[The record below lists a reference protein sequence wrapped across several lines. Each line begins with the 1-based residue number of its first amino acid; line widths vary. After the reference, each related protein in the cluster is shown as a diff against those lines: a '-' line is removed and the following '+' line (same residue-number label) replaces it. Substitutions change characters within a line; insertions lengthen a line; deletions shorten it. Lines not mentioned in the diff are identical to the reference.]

1 MKIIQLLRK
10 ISPVLLI
17 VLLIVPVLLAQT
29 KRVRPITGHSVFSAR
44 LLIDPGTGKVIQD
57 PIIEVRNGRIMRV
70 GEKDSFIPAADAKI
84 VDFGD
89 RVIIPGLI
97 DTHGHLFGGL
107 TVRHKTCDMLA
118 AFFLAAGVTTVRS
131 PGSMEPEGDMGL
143 QNRIN
148 SGRLLGPRYF
158 NSGPYIEGDPVS
170 VGWMHPVNTPEE
182 VRLKID
188 QWIKLG
194 ASSVKIYAAMHGDLL
209 RTAIAHGHAHGVKV
223 IGHIGA
229 VTYTE
234 AISMGIDELFHG
246 ILAMPD
252 IIPQDLSQSDY
263 LKVYAS
269 LAKLD
274 MNRDEFKQIIRL
286 AAEYKTVLT
295 PTAVVL
301 EPIDPAK
308 CRMAEQ
314 KPYFTPAAWE
324 VVEKRLAKPI
334 FANAAEIMRNCREFI
349 QQAWRAGCILTTG
362 TDQVGFTLLPGY
374 SIWREMEIFSE
385 AGMPPMEVLKAA
397 TWNGAYAIG
406 RSDLLGSL
414 EPGKLADFV
423 VLTSDPLQDISRV
436 REVHRVVKGGVTYDP
451 AALLKPFIK
460 KYHQP

>member
-1 MKIIQLLRK
+1 MKKAYSPRK
-10 ISPVLLI
+10 KHLTILLI
-17 VLLIVPVLLAQT
+17 ILLVPAVFAQT
-29 KRVRPITGHSVFSAR
+29 KRSRPPAEHTVFTAR
-44 LLIDPGTGKVIQD
+44 LLIDPASGRIIKD
-57 PIIEVRNGRIMRV
+57 PKIEVQNGRIMQL
-70 GEKDSFIPAADAKI
+70 GEKNLVASTPNVKV
-84 VDFGD
+84 VDFGEK
-89 RVIIPGLI
+89 VIIPGLI

-131 PGSMEPEGDMGL
+131 PGSMEPEGDIGL
-143 QNRIN
+143 QHRIN

-170 VGWMHPVNTPEE
+170 VGWMHPVKTPEE

-188 QWIKLG
+188 QWQKQG
-194 ASSVKIYAAMHGDLL
+194 ASSVKIYAAMQGELL
-209 RTAIAHGHAHGVKV
+209 QTAISHGHAHGVKV

-229 VTYTE
+229 VTYKE
-234 AISMGIDELFHG
+234 AIRMGIDELFHG

-252 IIPQDLSQSDY
+252 IVPPDLSQSDY

-269 LAKLD
+269 LAQLD
-274 MNRDEFKQIIRL
+274 MNREEFQQITRM
-286 AAEYKTVLT
+286 AAAYKTVLT

-301 EPIDPAK
+301 EPIDRTK
-308 CRMAEQ
+308 CHMDDQ

-324 VVEKRLAKPI
+324 VVEKRMAKPI
-334 FANAAEIMRNCREFI
+334 FPNAAEIMGNCREFI
-349 QQAWRAGCILTTG
+349 RQAWQAGCILTTG
-362 TDQVGFTLLPGY
+362 TDQVGFTLLPGF

-385 AGMPPMEVLKAA
+385 AGVPAMDILKAA

-423 VLTSDPLQDISRV
+423 VLDADPLQDISRV
-436 REVHRVVKGGVTYDP
+436 RETHRVVKGGVIYDP
-451 AALLKPFIK
+451 SALRKPYIK
-460 KYHQP
+460 KYH